1 MHLLDIDKLMQ
12 QQDRLRLQDLDGH
25 GELSPQIRRV
35 ASVWEHPVPAGQ
47 QNRID
52 HDLNPHAGDIAR
64 DILEKILPDDV
75 MGQKLVTAIFQGDLV
90 PVMANRCDFQ
100 ILRLGAEDF
109 ILQTHF
115 VPSHDDFLSNY
126 LRKAPRN
133 SSGYFKACTRLKGC
147 APDLKPPS
155 NGAQQGAR
163 RLVGLFH
170 PTRWRAWPFGRAH
183 ILLTGEYR

>member
-64 DILEKILPDDV
+64 DILEKILP
-75 MGQKLVTAIFQGDLV
+75 LVHIENVIFTKQD
-90 PVMANRCDFQ
+90 
-100 ILRLGAEDF
+100 
-109 ILQTHF
+109 
-115 VPSHDDFLSNY
+115 
-126 LRKAPRN
+126 
-133 SSGYFKACTRLKGC
+133 
-147 APDLKPPS
+147 
-155 NGAQQGAR
+155 
-163 RLVGLFH
+163 
-170 PTRWRAWPFGRAH
+170 
-183 ILLTGEYR
+183 